1 MIYID
6 SSVKNLIKN
15 IQIELSKNNQ
25 NIEIDLSL
33 NIIYIFSSVE
43 SIELINNEN

>member
-43 SIELINNEN
+43 SIQN